1 MLEVRFGLSK
11 GKGSADETR
20 MLRITPG
27 RTSDTDEELWVCF
40 TERQ

>member
-1 MLEVRFGLSK
+1 MLEVRFGLR
-11 GKGSADETR
+11 KGSADETR

-27 RTSDTDEELWVCF
+27 RTLDTDEELWVCF